1 MDNLWST
8 PFLKLESDKVIRERF
23 INYILQEYD
32 IFNPPTDYNKVNIL
46 DDRSEIVVEFIDEV
60 IKPSFE
66 RFLNESLELSFSDW
80 AGYRFNGWLTGSGK
94 KYSMSHHNHAG
105 SQISAV
111 FYLLADDVDQ
121 GGTINF
127 TDPRQNANRGYD
139 VKFSKWFSP
148 LKIKPKSGDVVV
160 FPSYL
165 YHFVETY
172 QINLRLALPVDCF
185 LFADS

>member
-8 PFLKLESDKVIRERF
+8 PFLKLESDEVVRERF
-23 INYILQEYD
+23 INHILQEYD
-32 IFNPPTDYNKVNIL
+32 IFNPPTDYNKINIL
-46 DDRSEIVVEFIDEV
+46 DDKSDAVVKFTEQV

-66 RFLNESLELSFSDW
+66 KFLNESLGLSLSDW
-80 AGYRFNGWLTGSGK
+80 TGYRFNGWLTGSGEN
-94 KYSMSHHNHAG
+94 YSMTHHNHAG

-111 FYLLADDVDQ
+111 FYLLADDIDQ
-121 GGTINF
+121 GGAIYF

-139 VKFSKWFSP
+139 AKFSKWFAP
-148 LKIKPKSGDVVV
+148 LELKPKSGDVVI

-172 QINLRLALPVDCF
+172 QSNLRLALPVDCF